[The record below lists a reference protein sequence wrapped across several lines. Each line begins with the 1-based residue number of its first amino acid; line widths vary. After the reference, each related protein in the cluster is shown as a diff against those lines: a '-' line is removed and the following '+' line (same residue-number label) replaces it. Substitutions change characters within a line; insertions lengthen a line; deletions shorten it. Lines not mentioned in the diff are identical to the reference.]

1 MRHIIFN
8 YSLIIL
14 GFLFSIH
21 CQAQKNNAV
30 DLSNQ
35 LKKVKSKLKDAT
47 LEKEV
52 ITAFNN
58 GYANYPDENFT
69 GAKGKKVIFME
80 ATWEKDDFLRT
91 DIIPAIIIFH
101 HEKKINVTLIM

>member
-1 MRHIIFN
+1 
-8 YSLIIL
+8 
-14 GFLFSIH
+14 
-21 CQAQKNNAV
+21 
-30 DLSNQ
+30 
-35 LKKVKSKLKDAT
+35 
-47 LEKEV
+47 V

-101 HEKKINVTLIM
+101 HEKTNKCYAYYVNLGKMNNKIAFAYKSESGITGYTFEDGNSLPFFKPTEINCSIIK